1 MQKGADIS
9 IRPSLI
15 SCINYNTGIIR
26 IEKFQIN
33 FTLFSN
39 ALDMLFL
46 PVQLCRKLE
55 QHQPDQEHDRK
66 RAHSD
71 IDTSGHLAQK

>member
-15 SCINYNTGIIR
+15 SCINYNTGSIR

-55 QHQPDQEHDRK
+55 QHQPDKKHDRQ

-71 IDTSGHLAQK
+71 INAACHLA

>member
-39 ALDMLFL
+39 TLDLLFL
-46 PVQLCRKLE
+46 PVQLCRELE
-55 QHQPDQEHDRK
+55 EHQPDQEHDGK
-66 RAHSD
+66 RAHAD
-71 IDTSGHLAQK
+71 VNAAGHLA

>member
-15 SCINYNTGIIR
+15 SCINYNTGSIR

-46 PVQLCRKLE
+46 PVQL
-55 QHQPDQEHDRK
+55 
-66 RAHSD
+66 
-71 IDTSGHLAQK
+71 